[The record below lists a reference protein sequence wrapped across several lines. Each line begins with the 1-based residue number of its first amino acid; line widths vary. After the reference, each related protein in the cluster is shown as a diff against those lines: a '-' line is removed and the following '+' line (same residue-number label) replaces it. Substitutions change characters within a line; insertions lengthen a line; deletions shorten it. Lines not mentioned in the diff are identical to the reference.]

1 MAKDLLKIIENEL
14 YSILDKIDNFNDIKE
29 TDTTLKK
36 YICSICSH
44 EFESRK
50 NLNRHNIRAHGEK
63 KFVCEGYYTKDDMVC
78 NAKFSEKYSL
88 QRHIKKNHIG
98 KED

>member
-29 TDTTLKK
+29 TDTKLKK

-50 NLNRHNIRAHGEK
+50 NLNRHNVRAHAEK
-63 KFVCEGYYTKDDMVC
+63 KFICEGYDTEC

-88 QRHIKKNHIG
+88 QRHIKKKHIG